1 MEKITKLRKQVKTYA
16 TKYNNL
22 TLQPNLMTTM
32 AGFGKKIEMLYD
44 GELIGTYELW
54 SMYEPD
60 CKTPEEW
67 LNGNICFEI
76 RLKHRDIEKVTL
88 RMV

>member
-1 MEKITKLRKQVKTYA
+1 MDKLTKLVRQVNRLARKAENDNVIK
-16 TKYNNL
+16 
-22 TLQPNLMTTM
+22 MM
-32 AGFGKKIEMLYD
+32 YD
-44 GELIGTYELW
+44 GEVIAEYECDCL
-54 SMYEPD
+54 YEPD

>member
-16 TKYNNL
+16 TKYNN
-22 TLQPNLMTTM
+22 MTAM
-32 AGFGKKIEMLYD
+32 AGYGKKIEMLYD